1 MTDLESITSFR
12 YVTGTQIGLERMK
25 RCPVGMPFYMI
36 NRHRINVFP
45 QNELSGACNGR
56 TIKPA
61 FLCDL
66 YRVESRKTAYGRSRV
81 FRKRVEG
88 FQEKG
93 RGFSE
98 KGSRVFGKRVEGFR
112 KKGRGFSEKPSRVF
126 RKRVEGFRRNRRGFS
141 GKGSR
146 VFRKRVEG
154 FRKKGRGFSEK
165 GSRVFGKKTIFAP
178 LSRKGCHVNPLT
190 IVFRTCSFVS

>member
-81 FRKRVEG
+81 FGEIVEG
-88 FQEKG
+88 FQENG

-98 KGSRVFGKRVEGFR
+98 KDNFCPSLPKGLPRQSFDNRFQNLLFCFLKGQVLPLVSCPSVVQKSKVLTAACSR
-112 KKGRGFSEKPSRVF
+112 
-126 RKRVEGFRRNRRGFS
+126 
-141 GKGSR
+141 
-146 VFRKRVEG
+146 
-154 FRKKGRGFSEK
+154 
-165 GSRVFGKKTIFAP
+165 
-178 LSRKGCHVNPLT
+178 
-190 IVFRTCSFVS
+190 

>member
-81 FRKRVEG
+81 FGEIVEG
-88 FQEKG
+88 FQENG

-98 KGSRVFGKRVEGFR
+98 KDNFCPSLSKGLPRQSFDNRFQNLLFCFLKGQVLPLVSCPSVVQKSKVLTAACSRFLQWTLQAVKIQVSFI
-112 KKGRGFSEKPSRVF
+112 P
-126 RKRVEGFRRNRRGFS
+126 NRS
-141 GKGSR
+141 
-146 VFRKRVEG
+146 
-154 FRKKGRGFSEK
+154 
-165 GSRVFGKKTIFAP
+165 
-178 LSRKGCHVNPLT
+178 LNHWNPRQSKQVPT
-190 IVFRTCSFVS
+190 PMTGWG